1 MGYKKKIYSRFS
13 VFLSLAFLSMI
24 FSNLIYFDI
33 LRFVEESERVLT
45 TIYVGLWSPTFV
57 GLALRY
63 LRI

>member
-1 MGYKKKIYSRFS
+1 MGYKKKIFSRFNL
-13 VFLSLAFLSMI
+13 FLTLAFLSMI
-24 FSNLIYFDI
+24 FSNLIFFDV
-33 LRFVEESERVLT
+33 LTFFKESERNLT

>member
-1 MGYKKKIYSRFS
+1 MSYKKKIFSRFNL
-13 VFLSLAFLSMI
+13 FLTLAFLSMI
-24 FSNLIYFDI
+24 FSNLIFFDVLTFI
-33 LRFVEESERVLT
+33 KESERNLT